1 MSTKLTGAQK
11 AAVFLLAL
19 GEEGSALLLKNL
31 STDEIKQL
39 GSSMCSTQ
47 DVKKE
52 VANEVV
58 QEFAQTFFEGDV
70 LTAGDHF
77 FMSVLPKVLDSD
89 QANDVISTI
98 EKEKEEVPFKNA
110 RDIDPKVLA
119 GFIKNEHPQTIA
131 IILAHLDSQKAGTIL
146 GLLSE
151 ALQIE
156 VMNRIAR
163 LETVPPDLVREV
175 DEVLE
180 QELLSVGKASS
191 QVLGGVQMA
200 AEILNNSDKRTESN
214 ILQAMEDYDP
224 ELAEKVRKLMFVF
237 EDLVMVP
244 DQGIREI
251 LKEVRNEELTLALKT
266 SSEELKK
273 KVFKNLSKRAGE
285 MLQEDMSM
293 LGPVRLSDVEAAQQ
307 NVINVARRLEREGK
321 LVLASGEGGDTFV

>member
-1 MSTKLTGAQK
+1 MAKLTGAQK
-11 AAVFLLAL
+11 AAVFLMAL
-19 GEEGSALLLKNL
+19 GEEGSALLLKCLN
-31 STDEIKQL
+31 TEEIKQL
-39 GSSMCSTQ
+39 GSVMYSTQ
-47 DVKKE
+47 EVKKE
-52 VANEVV
+52 IANEVV
-58 QEFAQTFFEGDV
+58 QEFAQMYFEGDI
-70 LTAGDHF
+70 LPAGDHF
-77 FMSVLPKVLDSD
+77 FMNVLPKVLDSES
-89 QANDVISTI
+89 ANAVMTKI
-98 EKEKEEVPFKNA
+98 EKEREEVPFKNA
-110 RDIDPKVLA
+110 REIDPKVLA

-131 IILAHLDSQKAGTIL
+131 IILAHLESQKAGTIL

-163 LETVPPDLVREV
+163 LEAVPPDLVREV

-180 QELLSVGKASS
+180 RELLDIGKASS

-200 AEILNNSDKRTESN
+200 AEILNNSDKRTEAN

-224 ELAEKVRKLMFVF
+224 EMAEKVRKLMFVF

-244 DQGIREI
+244 DLGIREI

-266 SSEELKK
+266 TSEELKK
-273 KVFKNLSKRAGE
+273 KIFKNLSKRAGE
-285 MLQEDMSM
+285 MLQEDLSL

-307 NVINVARRLEREGK
+307 SVINIARRLEREGK

>member
-1 MSTKLTGAQK
+1 MAKLTGAQK
-11 AAVFLLAL
+11 AAVFLMAL
-19 GEEGSALLLKNL
+19 GEEGSALLLKCLN
-31 STDEIKQL
+31 TEEIKQL
-39 GSSMCSTQ
+39 GSVMYSTQ
-47 DVKKE
+47 EVKKE
-52 VANEVV
+52 IANEVV
-58 QEFAQTFFEGDV
+58 QEFAQMYFEGDI
-70 LTAGDHF
+70 LPAGDHF
-77 FMSVLPKVLDSD
+77 FMNVLPKVLDSES
-89 QANDVISTI
+89 ANAVMTKI
-98 EKEKEEVPFKNA
+98 EKEREEVPFKNA
-110 RDIDPKVLA
+110 REIDPKVLA

-163 LETVPPDLVREV
+163 LEAVPPDLVREV

-180 QELLSVGKASS
+180 RELLDIGKASS

-200 AEILNNSDKRTESN
+200 AEILNNSDKRTEAN

-224 ELAEKVRKLMFVF
+224 EMAEKVRKLMFVF

-244 DQGIREI
+244 DLGIREI

-266 SSEELKK
+266 TSEELKK
-273 KVFKNLSKRAGE
+273 KIFKNLSKRAGE
-285 MLQEDMSM
+285 MLQEDLSL

-307 NVINVARRLEREGK
+307 SVINIARRLEREGK